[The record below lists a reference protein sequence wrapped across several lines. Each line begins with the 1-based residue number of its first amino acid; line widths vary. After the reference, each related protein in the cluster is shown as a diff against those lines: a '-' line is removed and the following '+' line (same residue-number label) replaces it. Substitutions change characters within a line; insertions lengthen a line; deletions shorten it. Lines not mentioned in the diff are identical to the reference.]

1 MKHKHTVWSNRA
13 PDYIF
18 GEVFCKERIKYN
30 FISTL
35 RVQINVQVQI
45 IVWGGSFW
53 KIDKRRV
60 QINVRGIQIFRYES
74 CFQIFKNIDYSWL
87 WDSIDLQ
94 GILQKMI
101 IGKFALLSTTL
112 DFIHL

>member
-53 KIDKRRV
+53 KINKRAGP
-60 QINVRGIQIFRYES
+60 N
-74 CFQIFKNIDYSWL
+74 N
-87 WDSIDLQ
+87 
-94 GILQKMI
+94 
-101 IGKFALLSTTL
+101 STGYT
-112 DFIHL
+112 DF